1 MSDVIRRGVKV
12 DVVDGDAALSKV
24 MAELAEAEAAEAE
37 ARAEAIRAEARAAQ
51 LRNSAEESPADSDD
65 EGSNVPWAK
74 LVFAV
79 GVLMIGVMLAV
90 SGLMV
95 RDHRRV
101 VVNRA
106 DNAEFVAAASKG
118 VVALLSIDYA
128 NARADVQ
135 RVIDLS
141 TGSFKE
147 DFVKNADE
155 FVKTAEASKSVTL
168 GSISAAALKS
178 VSGDTGVVAVA
189 AKSEVTNSSGAR
201 QDLRS
206 WRMNVTVTRDGGQLK
221 TSNVEF
227 VP

>member
-1 MSDVIRRGVKV
+1 
-12 DVVDGDAALSKV
+12 
-24 MAELAEAEAAEAE
+24 MAELAEAEAAEAQARVE
-37 ARAEAIRAEARAAQ
+37 AARAEAHAAQ
-51 LRNSAEESPADSDD
+51 LRSSVEESTADSDD
-65 EGSNVPWAK
+65 ESSNVPWTK
-74 LVFAV
+74 LVLAA
-79 GVLMIGVMLAV
+79 GVLMICVMLTV
-90 SGLMV
+90 SGLMI

-101 VVNRA
+101 VANRA
-106 DNAEFVAAASKG
+106 GDAEFIAAASQG

-141 TGSFKE
+141 TGTFKE
-147 DFVKNADE
+147 DFVKNADD
-155 FVKTAEASKSVTL
+155 FIKTAEGSKSVTL

>member
-1 MSDVIRRGVKV
+1 
-12 DVVDGDAALSKV
+12 
-24 MAELAEAEAAEAE
+24 MAELAEAEAAEAQARVE
-37 ARAEAIRAEARAAQ
+37 AARAEARVAQ
-51 LRNSAEESPADSDD
+51 LRSSVEESTADSGD
-65 EGSNVPWAK
+65 ERSNVPWTK
-74 LVFAV
+74 LVLAA
-79 GVLMIGVMLAV
+79 GVLMICVMLTV
-90 SGLMV
+90 SGLMI

-101 VVNRA
+101 VANRA
-106 DNAEFVAAASKG
+106 GDAEFVAAASQG

-141 TGSFKE
+141 TGTFKE
-147 DFVKNADE
+147 NFVKNADD
-155 FVKTAEASKSVTL
+155 FIKTAEGSKTVTL
-168 GSISAAALKS
+168 GSISAAALES
-178 VSGDTGVVAVA
+178 VSGDTGVVSVA
-189 AKSEVTNSSGAR
+189 AKSEVTNSIGKQ

>member
-1 MSDVIRRGVKV
+1 
-12 DVVDGDAALSKV
+12 
-24 MAELAEAEAAEAE
+24 MAELAEAEAEEAQARVE
-37 ARAEAIRAEARAAQ
+37 VARAEAWAAE
-51 LRNSAEESPADSDD
+51 LRSSVEESSADSDD
-65 EGSNVPWAK
+65 DRSNVPWTK
-74 LVFAV
+74 LVLAA
-79 GVLMIGVMLAV
+79 GVLMICVMLTV
-90 SGLMV
+90 TGLMI

-101 VVNRA
+101 GEKLAA
-106 DNAEFVAAASKG
+106 DDEFVAAARQG

-147 DFVKNADE
+147 DFVKNADD
-155 FVKTAEASKSVTL
+155 FIKTAEGSKAVTV
-168 GSISAAALKS
+168 GSIIAAALAS
-178 VSGDTGVVAVA
+178 VSEDTGVVSVA
-189 AKSEVTNSSGAR
+189 AKSEVTNSIGAR
-201 QDLRS
+201 QDPRS

>member
-1 MSDVIRRGVKV
+1 
-12 DVVDGDAALSKV
+12 

-37 ARAEAIRAEARAAQ
+37 ARAEVARAEAWAAQ
-51 LRNSAEESPADSDD
+51 LRRSVEDSTADSDD
-65 EGSNVPWAK
+65 ERSSVPWAK
-74 LVFAV
+74 LVLAA
-79 GVLMIGVMLAV
+79 GVLMISVMLTV
-90 SGLMV
+90 SGLMI

-101 VVNRA
+101 VAERA
-106 DNAEFVAAASKG
+106 DDAEFVAAARQG

-147 DFVKNADE
+147 DFVKNADD
-155 FVKTAEASKSVTL
+155 FVKTAEGSKSVTV
-168 GSISAAALKS
+168 GSISAAALAS
-178 VSGDTGVVAVA
+178 VSGDTGVVSVA
-189 AKSEVTNSSGAR
+189 AKSEVTNSIGAP
-201 QDLRS
+201 QDPRS

>member
-1 MSDVIRRGVKV
+1 
-12 DVVDGDAALSKV
+12 
-24 MAELAEAEAAEAE
+24 MAELAEAEAEEAQARVE
-37 ARAEAIRAEARAAQ
+37 VARAEAWAAE
-51 LRNSAEESPADSDD
+51 LRSSVEESSADSDD
-65 EGSNVPWAK
+65 DRSNVPWTK
-74 LVFAV
+74 LVLAA
-79 GVLMIGVMLAV
+79 GVLMICVMLTV
-90 SGLMV
+90 TGLMI

-101 VVNRA
+101 GEKLAA
-106 DNAEFVAAASKG
+106 DDEFVAAARQG

-147 DFVKNADE
+147 DFVKNADD
-155 FVKTAEASKSVTL
+155 FIKTAEGSKAVTV
-168 GSISAAALKS
+168 GSISAAALAS
-178 VSGDTGVVAVA
+178 VSEDTGVVSVA
-189 AKSEVTNSSGAR
+189 AKSEVTNSIGAR
-201 QDLRS
+201 QDPRS

>member
-1 MSDVIRRGVKV
+1 
-12 DVVDGDAALSKV
+12 
-24 MAELAEAEAAEAE
+24 MAELAEAEAAEAQARVE
-37 ARAEAIRAEARAAQ
+37 AARAEAHAAQ
-51 LRNSAEESPADSDD
+51 LRSSVEESTADSDD
-65 EGSNVPWAK
+65 ERSTVPWTK
-74 LVFAV
+74 LVLAA
-79 GVLMIGVMLAV
+79 GVLMICVMLTV
-90 SGLMV
+90 SGLMI

-101 VVNRA
+101 VANRA
-106 DNAEFVAAASKG
+106 GDAEFVAAASQG

-141 TGSFKE
+141 TGTFKE
-147 DFVKNADE
+147 DFVKNADD
-155 FVKTAEASKSVTL
+155 FIKTAEGSKTVTL
-168 GSISAAALKS
+168 GSISAAALES
-178 VSGDTGVVAVA
+178 VSGDTGVVSVA
-189 AKSEVTNSSGAR
+189 AKSEVTNSIGKQ